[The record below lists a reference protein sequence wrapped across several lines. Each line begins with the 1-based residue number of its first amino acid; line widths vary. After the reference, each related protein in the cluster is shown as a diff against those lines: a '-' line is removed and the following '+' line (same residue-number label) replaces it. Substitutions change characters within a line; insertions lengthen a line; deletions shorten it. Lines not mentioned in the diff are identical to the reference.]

1 MQKREYLN
9 FEGITISSYEY
20 GEFDKIFNILSPH
33 KGIITAIIKRI
44 RKTSNKNF
52 DYIDVFQKM
61 NFKAS
66 ITDNFYIIYEAKS
79 VETWFER
86 PIKLT
91 NLSSGNIIA
100 ELTIN
105 FNSINENNNYIYHLV
120 SKCLKW
126 ISNDIFI
133 FTLVYFQIKLLLAEG
148 IFPEINIC
156 LNCNNKIQPGDY
168 LLNLIESGIF
178 CNKCSE
184 KTKFS
189 SLKLLEQEIR
199 LLKHIK
205 NTEYDNNLNINN
217 IITKKVELNLYK
229 KLSTY
234 IKFYTNKELK
244 SEKILFSSLNK

>member
-1 MQKREYLN
+1 MQNREYLN

-20 GEFDKIFNILSPH
+20 GEFDKIFNILSPD

-52 DYIDVFQKM
+52 DYIDIFQKM
-61 NFKAS
+61 DFKAS
-66 ITDNFYIIYEAKS
+66 IKDNFCVIYEAKS
-79 VETWFER
+79 LQSWFER

-120 SKCLKW
+120 SKCLQW
-126 ISNDIFI
+126 ISNDMFI
-133 FTLVYFQIKLLLAEG
+133 FSLVYFQIKLLLAEG
-148 IFPEINIC
+148 IFPEIEIC
-156 LNCNNKIQPGDY
+156 LKCNNKIKPGNY
-168 LLNLIESGIF
+168 LLNLLESGIF
-178 CNKCSE
+178 CNDCSGR
-184 KTKFS
+184 TKFS
-189 SLKLLEQEIR
+189 NIKLLEQEIR
-199 LLKHIK
+199 LLKHMK
-205 NTEYDNNLNINN
+205 NTEYDNNLNFNN
-217 IITKKVELNLYK
+217 IITQKTDLNLYK

-244 SEKILFSSLNK
+244 SEKILFSSINK

>member
-1 MQKREYLN
+1 MQNREYLN

-20 GEFDKIFNILSPH
+20 GEFDKIFNILSPD

-52 DYIDVFQKM
+52 DYIDIFQKM

-66 ITDNFYIIYEAKS
+66 LSDNFCIIYEAKS
-79 VETWFER
+79 LETWFER
-86 PIKLT
+86 PIKLN

-100 ELTIN
+100 ELIIN

-120 SKCLKW
+120 SKCMQW
-126 ISNDIFI
+126 ISNDILI
-133 FTLVYFQIKLLLAEG
+133 FSLVYFQIKLLLAEG
-148 IFPEINIC
+148 IFPEIDLC
-156 LNCNNKIQPGDY
+156 LNCNNQLEPDNY

-178 CNKCSE
+178 CNVCSSQI
-184 KTKFS
+184 KFS
-189 SLKLLEQEIR
+189 NIKLLEQEIR

-205 NTEYDNNLNINN
+205 NTEYDESANLNNK
-217 IITKKVELNLYK
+217 ITEKVDLNLYK

-234 IKFYTNKELK
+234 IKFYTNREIK
-244 SEKILFSSLNK
+244 SEKILFTSLNK